1 MREIWVRI
9 VAALSGVLVTLL
21 ALGFA
26 LMQNPR
32 VPLDSPAA
40 APPSDRPPPALVEAG
55 RRAFEEQDCAMCHA
69 IAGEGNPRLPLDGV
83 GARRD
88 AAGLRDW
95 ILGTGA
101 SADALPARVLRAKS
115 AYRRLDGA
123 TLDALVAYMQ
133 SLGNA
138 P

>member
-1 MREIWVRI
+1 MRI
-9 VAALSGVLVTLL
+9 VAALTGVLVTLL

-26 LMQNPR
+26 LVQNPR
-32 VPLDSPAA
+32 VPADSPAA
-40 APPSDRPPPALVEAG
+40 PPPALEPPPALVEAG
-55 RRAFEEQDCAMCHA
+55 RRAYEEQDCAMCHA

-95 ILGTGA
+95 ILGSGA
-101 SADALPARVLRAKS
+101 SADALPARAQRAKS
-115 AYRRLDGA
+115 AYRQLDGA